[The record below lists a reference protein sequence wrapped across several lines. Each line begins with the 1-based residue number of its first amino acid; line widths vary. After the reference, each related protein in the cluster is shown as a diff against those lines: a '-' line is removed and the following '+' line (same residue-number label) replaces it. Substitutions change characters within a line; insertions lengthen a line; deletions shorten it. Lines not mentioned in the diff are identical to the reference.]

1 MHTPRR
7 VPGAENARGLLEER
21 ATSEGLLL
29 ALLGQHAMRRL
40 RRAHTEH
47 KLSPRQFHLLG
58 LLHDRGA
65 MTQRELGTLMD
76 VDPSILVT
84 LLNPLEADGYLS
96 RERDP
101 ADRRRHVVTLTR
113 AGERQLERA
122 AQAQRDAEDELFA
135 ALTDAQRDQLR
146 GLLRVLRKQLT
157 PEPNTACTTR
167 QTPPEAQPRRR
178 GGESHLGE
186 RLATAERSRQPP

>member
-1 MHTPRR
+1 MATPRTT
-7 VPGAENARGLLEER
+7 PSAEPAHGLLEER

-40 RRAHTEH
+40 RAAHTEH

-96 RERDP
+96 RERDA
-101 ADRRRHVVTLTR
+101 ADRRRHVVSLTR
-113 AGERQLERA
+113 AGEQQLERA

-135 ALTDAQRDQLR
+135 SLTDTQRDQLR
-146 GLLRVLRKQLT
+146 RLLLVLREQLT
-157 PEPNTACTTR
+157 PKHDDACTSRHAPER
-167 QTPPEAQPRRR
+167 QR
-178 GGESHLGE
+178 
-186 RLATAERSRQPP
+186 

>member
-1 MHTPRR
+1 MSVVASRRTAQTPES
-7 VPGAENARGLLEER
+7 AHGLIEER

-40 RRAHTEH
+40 RAAHTEH

-65 MTQRELGTLMD
+65 LTQRELGALMD

-96 RERDP
+96 RDRDP
-101 ADRRRHVVTLTR
+101 TDRRRHVVTLTG

-122 AQAQRDAEDELFA
+122 AQAQRDAEDQLLA
-135 ALTDAQRDQLR
+135 GLTDAQRAQLR
-146 GLLRVLRKQLT
+146 RLLLVLRDEL
-157 PEPNTACTTR
+157 EHNSACASPDR
-167 QTPPEAQPRRR
+167 QSPP
-178 GGESHLGE
+178 
-186 RLATAERSRQPP
+186 